1 MCPGVRGDRAAPKP
15 QEGEARL
22 GGRATLRALRP
33 APVHSQGGEWGLGAA
48 RNGEAHGSKR
58 AAILLSFL

>member
-1 MCPGVRGDRAAPKP
+1 MCVRGEGGVGPLK
-15 QEGEARL
+15 QEGEAL
-22 GGRATLRALRP
+22 GSAGGRPFGLCVP

-48 RNGEAHGSKR
+48 RNGEVHGSKR